1 MAKKKSTKKTAKAT
15 KTKATKA
22 TKPATKNAEPKAQ
35 KKAASAG
42 AKMSGLD
49 AAAKVLGEANEA
61 LNCKIIVERAIEKG
75 YWKTGGK
82 TPAGTIYAAIL
93 RETQKKGK
101 QARFHKAER
110 GKFTL
115 NK

>member
-1 MAKKKSTKKTAKAT
+1 MKKKSTKTEAKAGEA
-15 KTKATKA
+15 KTTKA
-22 TKPATKNAEPKAQ
+22 TKPAAKKAEPKAQ
-35 KKAASAG
+35 KKPASAAG
-42 AKMSGLD
+42 KMSGLD
-49 AAAKVLGEANEA
+49 AAAKVLGEAGEA
-61 LNCKIIVERAIEKG
+61 LNCKTIVERAVEKG
-75 YWKTGGK
+75 YWKTNGK

-101 QARFHKAER
+101 QARFRKAER